1 MDKIKKKKDP
11 LIFEKIKYEDN
22 KTEEAIT
29 EIYKNEDWNRI
40 VPLTLNAIDH
50 TKIKEKNY
58 GNYPYFRPKT
68 KGDFLPKLDV
78 PSDILSAYQL
88 KELYEFLPDSH
99 QYSDLYRVFS
109 LTIDGSSL
117 KTFYDKCQDVNNSI
131 LVVKDDEGNI
141 FGGYASERFEPTKNF
156 MGTGECF
163 LFTFFK
169 ENKIHVFNSTGINRF
184 YIYCD
189 DEQISFGC
197 SDDYFSL
204 ALTKDFYE
212 GYTNTTQTYQNMPL
226 SSKDKF
232 IIVRLELW
240 TFT

>member
-1 MDKIKKKKDP
+1 METSKTKNSQ
-11 LIFEKIKYEDN
+11 LTFEKIKYEDYT
-22 KTEEAIT
+22 KEEAIT
-29 EIYKNEDWNRI
+29 EIYKNEDWNKY
-40 VPLTLNAIDH
+40 VPLVLDAIDH

-58 GNYPYFRPKT
+58 GNYPYFRPTT

-78 PSDILSAYQL
+78 PSDILSSYQL

-109 LTIDGSSL
+109 LTVDGSSL
-117 KTFYDKCQDVNNSI
+117 KTFYNKCQDINNSI

-141 FGGYASERFEPTKNF
+141 FGGYASETFEPTKNF

-189 DEQISFGC
+189 DEQVCFGC

-204 ALTKDFYE
+204 CLTKDFLE
-212 GYTNTTQTYQNMPL
+212 GYTNCTKTYQNMPL
-226 SSKDKF
+226 STKDKF
-232 IIVRLELW
+232 VIVKLEVW
-240 TFT
+240 AFS